1 MPGWVREGINPSPTL
16 EPWTPQTLF
25 LVIFVLMKR
34 SRLVFNL
41 TRAISSL
48 ILASRFEVQIQGL
61 ANLPEKGPAFLIP
74 KHQQWWDVPL
84 LGHVVPRPLYFLAKQ
99 ELFRS
104 SLGRYFISLLGGI
117 PVDRESPIRSLAT
130 FRALV
135 SLLRQEAFLVLFPE
149 GTYYPGAM
157 GPGKW
162 RLVQLILRLQDKQ
175 ALGSIPF
182 IPVGIGYERSSGS
195 SRTRVTLRLGEPLQ
209 EPDPCR
215 AEDFTGHLLS
225 RIRELSGFQS

>member
-1 MPGWVREGINPSPTL
+1 MKGYQDL
-16 EPWTPQTLF
+16 
-25 LVIFVLMKR
+25 KR
-34 SRLVFNL
+34 SEPIFKL
-41 TRAISSL
+41 THAV
-48 ILASRFEVQIQGL
+48 SRFILPLKFDIHTRGWS
-61 ANLPEKGPAFLIP
+61 NLPEKGPAFLIP

-104 SLGRYFISLLGGI
+104 SLGRYFISRLGGI
-117 PVDRESPIRSLAT
+117 PVDRASPVRSLAT

-135 SLLRQEAFLVLFPE
+135 SMLRQEAFLVLFPE

-162 RLVQLILRLQDKQ
+162 RLVQLILRLQEKQ

-182 IPVGIGYERSSGS
+182 IPVGIGYERLSGS
-195 SRTRVTLRLGEPLQ
+195 RRTRVTLRLGEPLQ

-225 RIRELSGFQS
+225 RIKDLSGLPS

>member
-1 MPGWVREGINPSPTL
+1 
-16 EPWTPQTLF
+16 
-25 LVIFVLMKR
+25 MKR
-34 SRLVFNL
+34 SNLIFNL
-41 TRAISSL
+41 TRAV
-48 ILASRFEVQIQGL
+48 SRCYLPFKFQVQVEGL
-61 ANLPEKGPAFLIP
+61 PNLPEKGPAFLIP

-104 SLGRYFISLLGGI
+104 SLGRYFISRLGGI
-117 PVDRESPIRSLAT
+117 PVDRESPIKSLAT

-135 SLLRQEAFLVLFPE
+135 SLLRQEAFLVLFAE

-162 RLVQLILRLQDKQ
+162 RLVQMILRLQNKQ
-175 ALGSIPF
+175 VLRSVPF
-182 IPVGIGYERSSGS
+182 LPVGIGYERLSGG

-215 AEDFTGHLLS
+215 AEDFTSHLLS
-225 RIRELSGFQS
+225 RIKELSGLQS

>member
-1 MPGWVREGINPSPTL
+1 MR
-16 EPWTPQTLF
+16 
-25 LVIFVLMKR
+25 R

-41 TRAISSL
+41 TQAISSL

-61 ANLPEKGPAFLIP
+61 AHLPEKGPAFLIP

-84 LGHVVPRPLYFLAKQ
+84 LGHTVPRSLYFLAKQ

-104 SLGRYFISLLGGI
+104 SLGRYFITRLGGI
-117 PVDRESPIRSLAT
+117 PVDRVSPIKSLAG
-130 FRALV
+130 FRELA

-162 RLVQLILRLQDKQ
+162 RLVQMILRLQHKQ
-175 ALGSIPF
+175 SFSAVPF
-182 IPVGIGYERSSGS
+182 FPVGIGYERGPGS
-195 SRTRVTLRLGEPLQ
+195 RRTRVILRIGEPLQ
-209 EPDPCR
+209 ESDPCR
-215 AEDFTGHLLS
+215 AEDFTGRLLS
-225 RIRELSGFQS
+225 RIRDLSGLPS

>member
-1 MPGWVREGINPSPTL
+1 ME
-16 EPWTPQTLF
+16 
-25 LVIFVLMKR
+25 R
-34 SRLVFNL
+34 SNLIFNL
-41 TRAISSL
+41 TQTV
-48 ILASRFEVQIQGL
+48 SRFILPMKFDIRTEGWS
-61 ANLPEKGPAFLIP
+61 NLPEKGPAFLIP

-104 SLGRYFISLLGGI
+104 SLGCYFISRLGGI
-117 PVDRESPIRSLAT
+117 PVDRESPIKSLAT

-157 GPGKW
+157 GPGKS
-162 RLVQLILRLQDKQ
+162 RLVQMILRLQNRQ
-175 ALGSIPF
+175 ALRSVSF
-182 IPVGIGYERSSGS
+182 IPVGIGYERFSGS
-195 SRTRVTLRLGEPLQ
+195 SRTRVILRLGEPLQ

-215 AEDFTGHLLS
+215 AEDFTGRLLS
-225 RIRELSGFQS
+225 RIKDLSGLQS

>member
-1 MPGWVREGINPSPTL
+1 ME
-16 EPWTPQTLF
+16 
-25 LVIFVLMKR
+25 R
-34 SRLVFNL
+34 SNLIFNL
-41 TRAISSL
+41 TQTV
-48 ILASRFEVQIQGL
+48 SRFILPMKFDIRTEGWS
-61 ANLPEKGPAFLIP
+61 NLPEKGPAFLIP

-104 SLGRYFISLLGGI
+104 SLGRYFISRLGGI
-117 PVDRESPIRSLAT
+117 PLDRESPIKSLAT

-157 GPGKW
+157 GPGKS
-162 RLVQLILRLQDKQ
+162 RLVQMILRLQNRQ
-175 ALGSIPF
+175 ALRSVSF
-182 IPVGIGYERSSGS
+182 IPVGIGYERFSGS
-195 SRTRVTLRLGEPLQ
+195 SRTRVILRLGEPLQ

-215 AEDFTGHLLS
+215 AEDFTGRLLS
-225 RIRELSGFQS
+225 RIKDLSGLQS

>member
-1 MPGWVREGINPSPTL
+1 
-16 EPWTPQTLF
+16 
-25 LVIFVLMKR
+25 MKR
-34 SRLVFNL
+34 SNLIFNL
-41 TRAISSL
+41 TRAV
-48 ILASRFEVQIQGL
+48 SRCYLPFKFQVQVEGL
-61 ANLPEKGPAFLIP
+61 PNLPEKGPAFLIP

-104 SLGRYFISLLGGI
+104 SLGRYFISRLGGI
-117 PVDRESPIRSLAT
+117 PVDRESPIKSLAT

-135 SLLRQEAFLVLFPE
+135 SLLRQEAFLVLFAE

-162 RLVQLILRLQDKQ
+162 RLVQMILRLQNKQ
-175 ALGSIPF
+175 VLRSVPF
-182 IPVGIGYERSSGS
+182 LPVGIGYERLSGG
-195 SRTRVTLRLGEPLQ
+195 RTRVTLRLGEPLQ

-215 AEDFTGHLLS
+215 AEDFTAHLLS
-225 RIRELSGFQS
+225 RIKELSGLQP

>member
-1 MPGWVREGINPSPTL
+1 MRGWVREGINPSPTL
-16 EPWTPQTLF
+16 DPWTPQTLF

-34 SRLVFNL
+34 SNLIFNL
-41 TRAISSL
+41 TRAVSRCSL
-48 ILASRFEVQIQGL
+48 PFKFQVRVEGL

-84 LGHVVPRPLYFLAKQ
+84 LGHVVPRPLHFLAKQ
-99 ELFRS
+99 ELFRT
-104 SLGRYFISLLGGI
+104 SLGRYFITRLGGI
-117 PVDRESPIRSLAT
+117 SVDRESPIKSLAT

-135 SLLRQEAFLVLFPE
+135 SLLRQEAFLVLFLE

-162 RLVQLILRLQDKQ
+162 RLVQLILRLQDNQ

-225 RIRELSGFQS
+225 RIMELSGLQS

>member
-1 MPGWVREGINPSPTL
+1 
-16 EPWTPQTLF
+16 
-25 LVIFVLMKR
+25 MKR
-34 SRLVFNL
+34 SNLIFNL
-41 TRAISSL
+41 TRAV
-48 ILASRFEVQIQGL
+48 SRCYLPFKFQVQVEGL

-104 SLGRYFISLLGGI
+104 SLGRYFISRLGGI
-117 PVDRESPIRSLAT
+117 SVDRESPVKSLAS

-162 RLVQLILRLQDKQ
+162 RLVQLILRLQNKQ
-175 ALGSIPF
+175 ALRSVPF
-182 IPVGIGYERSSGS
+182 IPVGIGYERWSGS
-195 SRTRVTLRLGEPLQ
+195 SRTKVIVRLGEPLQ

-215 AEDFTGHLLS
+215 AEDFTSHLLAK
-225 RIRELSGFQS
+225 IRDLSGLQS

>member
-1 MPGWVREGINPSPTL
+1 ME
-16 EPWTPQTLF
+16 
-25 LVIFVLMKR
+25 R
-34 SRLVFNL
+34 SNLIFNL
-41 TRAISSL
+41 TQTV
-48 ILASRFEVQIQGL
+48 SRFILPMKFDIRTEGWS
-61 ANLPEKGPAFLIP
+61 NLPEKGPAFLIP

-104 SLGRYFISLLGGI
+104 SLGRYFISRLGGI
-117 PVDRESPIRSLAT
+117 PVDRESPIKSLAT

-149 GTYYPGAM
+149 GTYYPYAM

-162 RLVQLILRLQDKQ
+162 RLVQLIMRLQEKK

-182 IPVGIGYERSSGS
+182 IPVGIGYERFSGG
-195 SRTRVTLRLGEPLQ
+195 RTRVTLRLGEPLQ

-215 AEDFTGHLLS
+215 AEDFTAHLLS
-225 RIRELSGFQS
+225 QVQELSGLQS

>member
-1 MPGWVREGINPSPTL
+1 
-16 EPWTPQTLF
+16 
-25 LVIFVLMKR
+25 MKR
-34 SRLVFNL
+34 SRLVFNV

-48 ILASRFEVQIQGL
+48 ILTSRFEVEIQGL
-61 ANLPEKGPAFLIP
+61 AHLPEKGPAFLIP

-104 SLGRYFISLLGGI
+104 SLGRYFISRLGGL
-117 PVDRESPIRSLAT
+117 PVDREAPIKSLCT

-162 RLVQLILRLQDKQ
+162 RLVQMILRLQNKQ
-175 ALGSIPF
+175 TLGAVPF
-182 IPVGIGYERSSGS
+182 IPVGIGYERWSGS
-195 SRTRVTLRLGEPLQ
+195 RRIRVTLHLGEPLQ
-209 EPDPCR
+209 EPNPCR
-215 AEDFTGHLLS
+215 AEDFTAHLLS
-225 RIRELSGFQS
+225 RINELSGLQS

>member
-1 MPGWVREGINPSPTL
+1 
-16 EPWTPQTLF
+16 
-25 LVIFVLMKR
+25 MKR
-34 SRLVFNL
+34 SHLVFNL

-48 ILASRFEVQIQGL
+48 ILASRFKVQIEGL
-61 ANLPEKGPAFLIP
+61 AHLPEKGPAFLIP

-84 LGHVVPRPLYFLAKQ
+84 LGQVVPRPLYFFAKQ

-104 SLGRYFISLLGGI
+104 APGRYFISRLGGI
-117 PVDRESPIRSLAT
+117 PVDRVSPIRSLAT
-130 FRALV
+130 FREIG

-162 RLVQLILRLQDKQ
+162 RLVQVILRLQNKQ
-175 ALGSIPF
+175 ALRPVPF
-182 IPVGIGYERSSGS
+182 LPVGIDYERLSGS
-195 SRTRVTLRLGEPLQ
+195 GRIRVTLRIGEPLQ

-215 AEDFTGHLLS
+215 AEGFTGHLLS
-225 RIRELSGFQS
+225 RVKDLSGLPA